1 MTFNFAFP
9 LWARRFLRQGFC
21 MAWALAVPL
30 IPLWSQSFAR
40 NAQVAKPASARTV
53 QRVALKQALTEF
65 ESKFNVVFGYQ
76 SKVVTDRT
84 VTNDEWVYET
94 NAEVALAK
102 LLAGTAIEFKKIS
115 ANNYVLKE
123 RKTKNIEPEA
133 IGSEVASNLPLSANA
148 AVEAAENR
156 VTGRVTDEG
165 GRGMPGVS
173 ILVKGTTN
181 GTSTDPNGDYKLNVS
196 DGAATL
202 VFTFIGY
209 VKQEILVGNKTNIN
223 VQLTPDVGTL
233 NEVVVVGYGTQKKKD
248 LTGAVAQVKG
258 EDLKNLPANDLGTAL
273 QGRVPGAFITT
284 SSGEPGAG
292 SQIVIRGPVSIN
304 GGDPFIVVDGLP
316 FTGTGFNFNAQ
327 DIESI
332 EVLKDASAAA
342 IYGAKA
348 AAGVVIV
355 TTKRGKAGSLKI
367 AANLNYGVRNVMKLP
382 ETLRRDQ
389 YIQAKKAF
397 GFDVVDLYG
406 PQSGWNQLPDTD
418 WFNEVYRQGADQN
431 YNVSL
436 SGGNERSTYF
446 LSGNYSRLD
455 GTRISSSVER
465 YTLRINSDHKLGKRL
480 KFNQI
485 LYTRMGV
492 DDPNGTTNQ
501 GALSFRNTPVM
512 KVYDPTNPIGGWGRA
527 PRGFQGGHDL
537 QGAIGNYAQNKSY
550 EINVA
555 GTFDYQI
562 MEGLNARATLG
573 TGLGGYDNYSYNYL
587 ADVGTSISGNDFS
600 KSMGKSQSYI
610 GTYTLNYEK
619 TVGKHLIKAL
629 AGYEARKSD
638 FSNMTLDNRNS
649 LVEVPQSSDLVK
661 DVNTAVSRFNQGN
674 IYERILSQFG
684 RIEYAY
690 ADKYLLTVNVR
701 RDGFATRFGP
711 NNKIGVFPGVSAGWK
726 ISDEAFMKTLPII
739 SFLKLRAGYGQ
750 LGNSPG
756 FDFAFSGDY
765 SQGFSADLSRNGGNR
780 QSSIGLST
788 KLPNPNIQWEEVAT
802 ANVGLDGALLNNRFN
817 FNLDY
822 YVRETRKMIYPVG
835 IPASAGS
842 GSSVPFNIGQMTNN
856 GFEFNLEWRDKIG
869 NDFGYTLG
877 FNGAFNRNKLIA
889 LDPSLERLQITSGG
903 LTDIHQGQPSRSEP
917 GYPLGQFFGYQ
928 VDGIYQ
934 SNPSTSEK
942 RPVIASNDYV
952 PRAGD
957 LIYRDLNSDGKIN
970 EDDRMFIGN
979 PWPKLTYGINL
990 AANYKGFDIRLFFAG
1005 SYGNKIYN
1013 AYQSMASTFF
1023 SDYTT
1028 TNAIFETSGFN
1039 GNGVTDKP
1047 RVGTI
1052 TDLDYNGNWSAVSSY
1067 HVQNGSYLRLRNLQ
1081 LGYNIPR
1088 GVLTKMKMSSMR
1100 VFLMADNLFTITK
1113 YKGLNPEVPA
1123 RDRSF
1128 LQLGLDNAY
1137 SLYPMS
1143 RLVSMGINVEF

>member
-1 MTFNFAFP
+1 MFH
-9 LWARRFLRQGFC
+9 LLSSLVVRRLIRQNVC
-21 MAWALAVPL
+21 VVWALITPL
-30 IPLWSQSFAR
+30 LPLCAQSFAR
-40 NAQVAKPASARTV
+40 NMQTAKV
-53 QRVALKQALTEF
+53 QPSSTEQRITLKKALSDI

-76 SKVVTDRT
+76 SDMVLNRT
-84 VTNDEWVYET
+84 VAAGEWLGEA
-94 NAEVALAK
+94 NAEAALVK
-102 LLAGTAIEFKKIS
+102 VLGGSNIEFKKIN

-123 RKTKNIEPEA
+123 RRIKNTEPEA
-133 IGSEVASNLPLSANA
+133 IGSEVASNLPPNASAA
-148 AVEAAENR
+148 PEAAENR
-156 VTGRVTDEG
+156 VTGRVTDENSKP
-165 GRGMPGVS
+165 MPGVS
-173 ILVKGTTN
+173 ILLKGTTN
-181 GTSTDPNGDYKLNVS
+181 GTTTDGNGDFKISVPDAS
-196 DGAATL
+196 ATL

-209 VKQEILVGNKTNIN
+209 VKQEILVGNKTNVN
-223 VQLTPDVGTL
+223 LQLVPDVGTL

-332 EVLKDASAAA
+332 EILKDASAAA

-348 AAGVVIV
+348 AAGVIIV

-367 AANLNYGVRNVMKLP
+367 SANFNYGVRNVMQFP
-382 ETLRRDQ
+382 QTLRRDE
-389 YIQAKKAF
+389 YIKAKQAF

-406 PQSGWNQLPDTD
+406 PQSGWSQLPDTD
-418 WFNEVYRQGADQN
+418 WFKEVYRQGKDQS

-436 SGGNERSTYF
+436 SGGNDRSTYF
-446 LSGNYSRLD
+446 LSGNYTRLD
-455 GTRISSSVER
+455 GTRVSNGIER
-465 YTLRINSDHKLGKRL
+465 YTLRINSDHKISKRL
-480 KFNQI
+480 KFSQI
-485 LYTRMGV
+485 LYTKMGV

-527 PRGFQGGHDL
+527 PRGFQGGHEL
-537 QGAIGNYAQNKSY
+537 QSSTGNFAQNKTY
-550 EINVA
+550 EINLA

-562 MEGLNARATLG
+562 IEGLNARATLG
-573 TGLGGYDNYSYNYL
+573 TGFGSYDNYFYNYL
-587 ADVGTSISGNDFS
+587 ADIGTSISGNDFR

-610 GTYTLNYEK
+610 STFTLNYDK
-619 TVGKHLIKAL
+619 AIGKHHFKAL

-638 FSNMTLDNRNS
+638 FSSMELSNRNA

-661 DVNTAVSRFNQGN
+661 DVNTAVSRSNQGN
-674 IYERILSQFG
+674 IYERILSQFA
-684 RIEYAY
+684 RVEYAY

-701 RDGFATRFGP
+701 RDGYATRFGP

-726 ISDEAFMKTLPII
+726 ISDEAFMKSIPFI
-739 SFLKLRAGYGQ
+739 SFLKLRAGYGK

-780 QSSIGLST
+780 QSSIGLTT

-802 ANVGLDGALLNNRFN
+802 VNVGIDGALLNNKLN

-856 GFEFNLEWRDKIG
+856 GFEFNLEWRDKMNNG
-869 NDFGYTLG
+869 LGYTVGL
-877 FNGAFNRNKLIA
+877 NGGFNRNKLIS

-903 LTDIHQGQPSRSEP
+903 LVEIHQGQPNRSEP
-917 GYPLGQFFGYQ
+917 GYALGQFFGYV

-934 SNPSTSEK
+934 KDAATTEK
-942 RPVIASNDYV
+942 RPFIASNDYV

-957 LIYRDLNSDGKIN
+957 LIYRDLNNDGKIN
-970 EDDRMFIGN
+970 EDDRAFIGN

-990 AANYKGFDIRLFFAG
+990 SANYKGFDVRLFFAG

-1013 AYQSMASTFF
+1013 GYESMASTFF

-1028 TNAIFETSGFN
+1028 TKAIFGTSGFN
-1039 GNGVTDKP
+1039 GNGVTDMP

-1052 TDLDYNGNWSAVSSY
+1052 TDLDKNGNWGAISSY
-1067 HVQNGSYLRLRNLQ
+1067 HVQNGSYLRMRNVQ
-1081 LGYNIPR
+1081 LGYNVSR
-1088 GVLTKMKMSSMR
+1088 TLATKMGMSSMR
-1100 VFLMADNLFTITK
+1100 VFLMADNLFTITG

-1123 RDRSF
+1123 RDGSF
-1128 LQLGLDNAY
+1128 LQLGLDNANQ
-1137 SLYPMS
+1137 LYPMS
-1143 RLVSMGINVEF
+1143 RLVSMGVNLEF